1 MTRKQLNQ
9 QAMLES
15 VATFLGLRANDL
27 AVNPVIATIAAT
39 LTHILQSIR
48 NLKQV
53 QDKTT
58 KGATRSKSELE
69 TAIINGILKIGAAL
83 KAYATEAKNYELL
96 AVATFSESSIKHLR
110 DSNLADK
117 ARTIAEAALPVVGEL
132 NIYLVGTEDVSALS
146 ANIPAY
152 LQALPGSRGILNQTK
167 QSTSDIQTKIDE
179 GRKLL
184 KEKLDVHL
192 LPYKA
197 TNPTLYGEYQNARSI
212 VDKAASHEDKPTP
225 DSGEPA

>member
-15 VATFLGLRANDL
+15 VATFLGLHATDL

-39 LTHILQSIR
+39 LTNILQSIR

-83 KAYATEAKNYELL
+83 KAYATEAKNYEMLSI
-96 AVATFSESSIKHLR
+96 ATFSETAIKHLR

-117 ARTIAEAALPVVGEL
+117 ARTIHEVAAPVVAQL
-132 NIYLVGTEDVSALS
+132 NIYQVGPEDVTALS

-152 LQALPGSRGILNQTK
+152 LQALPGGRGILNQTK
-167 QSTSDIQTKIDE
+167 QSTTDIQTKIDE
-179 GRKLL
+179 GRQLL

-192 LPYKA
+192 LTYKA
-197 TNPTLYGEYQNARSI
+197 TNPTLYGEYQNARII
-212 VDKAASHEDKPTP
+212 VDKAGTREDKQA
-225 DSGEPA
+225 SGTGGPA

>member
-1 MTRKQLNQ
+1 
-9 QAMLES
+9 MLES
-15 VATFLGLRANDL
+15 VATFLGLRATDL
-27 AVNPVIATIAAT
+27 AVNPVIAANAAT
-39 LTHILQSIR
+39 LTTILQSIR

-69 TAIINGILKIGAAL
+69 TAIINGIFKIGAAL

-96 AVATFSESSIKHLR
+96 TVATFAESTIKHLR

-117 ARTIAEAALPVVGEL
+117 ARTIAEAAAPVVAAM
-132 NIYLVGTEDVSALS
+132 NTYMVTPADVTTLS
-146 ANIPAY
+146 DTIPAY
-152 LQALPGSRGILNQTK
+152 LKALPGSRGILVQTK
-167 QSTSDIQTKIDE
+167 QSTADIQAKLDE
-179 GRKLL
+179 GRQLL

-197 TNPTLYGEYQNARSI
+197 TNPSLYGEYLNARSI
-212 VDKAASHEDKPTP
+212 VDKAGSGKDKQPPETGKE
-225 DSGEPA
+225 S

>member
-39 LTHILQSIR
+39 LTNILQSIR
-48 NLKQV
+48 DLKQV

-69 TAIINGILKIGAAL
+69 TAIINGIFKIGAAL

-96 AVATFSESSIKHLR
+96 AISTFSESSIKHLR

-117 ARTIAEAALPVVGEL
+117 ARTIHEAAAPVVDKL
-132 NIYLVGTEDVSALS
+132 NIYQVGQEDVTALNE
-146 ANIPAY
+146 NIPLY

-167 QSTSDIQTKIDE
+167 QSTADIQTKIDE
-179 GRKLL
+179 GRQLL

-197 TNPTLYGEYQNARSI
+197 TNPTLYGEYQNARII
-212 VDKAASHEDKPTP
+212 VDKAASRETKQVTET
-225 DSGEPA
+225 SGPA